1 MQPDTSTFT
10 PAAARHQPTPNS
22 APRTEWPSEPPA
34 LFDPQLHS
42 LYLCHCPID
51 MRLGFDGVLARV
63 IHWFGSARPHCAYAF
78 TNARGNRIKLLI
90 HDGLGLWLV
99 QRRLHSG
106 RFAWIE
112 QPLGVPVSL
121 STAQWR
127 ALSQGLPWSRID
139 QAITAH

>member
-1 MQPDTSTFT
+1 MQPDAF
-10 PAAARHQPTPNS
+10 AAISQAPPQQQPCTQFE
-22 APRTEWPSEPPA
+22 ATAVFEPQP
-34 LFDPQLHS
+34 HS
-42 LYLCHCPID
+42 LYLCQCPID

-90 HDGLGLWLV
+90 HDGLGLWLL

-106 RFAWIE
+106 RFAWID

>member
-10 PAAARHQPTPNS
+10 NAATRHPTTPNS
-22 APRTEWPSEPPA
+22 TTCAEWPSEPTA
-34 LFDPQLHS
+34 VFDPQLHS
-42 LYLCHCPID
+42 LYLCQCPID
-51 MRLGFDGVLARV
+51 MRLGFDGVLSRI

-106 RFAWIE
+106 RFAWIDE
-112 QPLGVPVSL
+112 PLGVPVSL

-139 QAITAH
+139 QAIRAH